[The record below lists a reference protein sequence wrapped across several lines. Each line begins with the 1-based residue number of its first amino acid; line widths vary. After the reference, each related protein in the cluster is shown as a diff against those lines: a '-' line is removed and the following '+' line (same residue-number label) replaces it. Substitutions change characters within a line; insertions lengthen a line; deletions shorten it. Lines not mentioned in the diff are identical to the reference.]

1 MELLVE
7 FAFITAMGG
16 IGLEDVAV
24 AGFQFFE
31 DAGLVDDS
39 GATVVG

>member
-1 MELLVE
+1 MELSFV
-7 FAFITAMGG
+7 AAMGG